1 MEAEITIVGRDAGF
15 FVEMLR
21 PCFPQ
26 LGFHGAVD
34 VSQAR
39 KICAT
44 SDILLIRTDEITAE
58 LVTAMPRLRLIQ
70 ALTTGTDHIEALA
83 NVPADV
89 MIAAAR
95 GFHGPQMSELAF
107 IYMLHFV
114 RDLRGLFATQ
124 DAHRWNRVHQR
135 LLADRT
141 VVIVGVGAIA
151 EELAR
156 RCQAFG
162 MRVTGVS
169 AARTSAPHFDAIL
182 PRERLKHAAGAADF
196 LVVLVPHNKATH
208 HLIDEAV
215 LGAMKPTGVLINI
228 ARGGVVDEE
237 ALIRALQRGRI
248 GGAGLDVFHTEPL
261 PKDSPLWDL
270 PNVFMTSH
278 IGGMS
283 DTYGEQVL
291 PVLIDN
297 LAAFAAGTPHAMR
310 YVVRNVNP
318 NAKG

>member
-1 MEAEITIVGRDAGF
+1 MTSEVTIVGRDAGF
-15 FVEMLR
+15 FVEMLT
-21 PCFPQ
+21 PCFPR
-26 LGFHGAVD
+26 LRFHGAVD
-34 VSQAR
+34 ASAAR

-44 SDILLIRTDEITAE
+44 SDILLIRTDEITAD
-58 LVTAMPRLRLIQ
+58 LVAAMPRLRLIQ
-70 ALTTGTDHIEALA
+70 ALTTGTDHIEALT
-83 NVPADV
+83 NVPPDV

-156 RCQAFG
+156 RCRVFG
-162 MRVTGVS
+162 MRVIGVS
-169 AARTSAPHFDAIL
+169 AGRAAAPHFDAIL
-182 PRERLKHAAGAADF
+182 PRERLNDAAAEADF
-196 LVVLVPHNKATH
+196 LVVLVPHTKATH
-208 HLIDEAV
+208 HIIDEAV

-237 ALIRALQRGRI
+237 ALIRALRAEKI

-270 PNVFMTSH
+270 PNVFITSH

-283 DTYGEQVL
+283 NTYGEQVL
-291 PVLIDN
+291 PVLIGN
-297 LAAFAAGTPHAMR
+297 LAAFVAGTPERMCFI
-310 YVVRNVNP
+310 VRDP
-318 NAKG
+318 KTKG

>member
-1 MEAEITIVGRDAGF
+1 MKFEVTIVGRDAEF
-15 FVEMLR
+15 FVQMLAPR
-21 PCFPQ
+21 FPM
-26 LGFHGAVD
+26 LTFHPATSVAE
-34 VSQAR
+34 AR
-39 KICAT
+39 RICAT
-44 SDILLIRTDEITAE
+44 SNILLIRTDEIAAD
-58 LVTAMPRLRLIQ
+58 LVGAMPRLRLIQ

-83 NVPADV
+83 NLPSEV

-124 DAHRWNRVHQR
+124 DAHRWNRVEQR
-135 LLADRT
+135 ILADRT
-141 VVIVGVGAIA
+141 VAILGVGAIA

-156 RCQAFG
+156 RCKVFG
-162 MRVTGVS
+162 MCVIGVS
-169 AARTSAPHFDAIL
+169 AGRTSAPHFDAIL
-182 PRERLKHAAGAADF
+182 PRERLKNAAGQADF

-208 HLIDEAV
+208 HIIDEAV

-237 ALIRALQRGRI
+237 ALIRALRAGRI
-248 GGAGLDVFHTEPL
+248 GGAGLDVFRTEPL
-261 PKDSPLWDL
+261 SKDSPLWDL
-270 PNVFMTSH
+270 PNVFITSH

-291 PVLIDN
+291 PLLIEN
-297 LAAFAAGTPHAMR
+297 LAAFVAGTPECMR
-310 YVVRNVNP
+310 FIVRNP
-318 NAKG
+318 KTKG